1 MNVYPVAR
9 TALLRGEIDLE
20 TDPLSLIMISPAFA
34 YDPLDGVLADIAGT
48 IGTAATVTITGI
60 TNGEV
65 TCDPVTYTAVA
76 DGVSVRGLVL
86 AVVSTSMLVAHI
98 DRRADAVP
106 LTALGN
112 GGDITFTF
120 PDYLVKI

>member
-9 TALLRGEIDLE
+9 SALLRGDVDLE
-20 TDPLSLIMISPAFA
+20 ANPLTLTPVGPVFT
-34 YDPLDGVLADIAGT
+34 YDAADAVLADIAGT
-48 IGTAATVTITGI
+48 VGPAVAVTITGI
-60 TNGEV
+60 ANGEV
-65 TCDPVTYTAVA
+65 TADPVLFATVA

-86 AVVSTSMLVAHI
+86 AVVATSMLVAHI

>member
-9 TALLRGEIDLE
+9 SALLRGDVDLE
-20 TDPLSLIMISPAFA
+20 ANPLTLTPVGPVFT
-34 YDPLDGVLADIAGT
+34 YDAGHVVLADIAGT
-48 IGTAATVTITGI
+48 VGPAVAVTITGI

-65 TCDPVTYTAVA
+65 TADPVLFTAVA

-86 AVVSTSMLVAHI
+86 AVVATSMLVAHI

>member
-9 TALLRGEIDLE
+9 SALLRGDVDLE
-20 TDPLSLIMISPAFA
+20 TEPVALTLVGAAFV
-34 YDPLDGVLADIAGT
+34 YDPGDAALTDIGGT
-48 IGTAATVTITGI
+48 IGTAVAVTITGI
-60 TNGEV
+60 NNGEV
-65 TCDPVTYTAVA
+65 TASPVTYTAVA

-86 AVVSTSMLVAHI
+86 AVVSSAMLVAFI

>member
-9 TALLRGEIDLE
+9 SALLRGDIDLE
-20 TDPLSLIMISPAFA
+20 TDPVALTLVGAAFV
-34 YDPLDGVLADIAGT
+34 YDPGDAALADIAGT
-48 IGTAATVTITGI
+48 IGTAVAVTITGI

-65 TCDPVTYTAVA
+65 TADPVTYSSVA

-86 AVVSTSMLVAHI
+86 VVVATSMLVAHI

-112 GGDITFTF
+112 GGDMTFTF